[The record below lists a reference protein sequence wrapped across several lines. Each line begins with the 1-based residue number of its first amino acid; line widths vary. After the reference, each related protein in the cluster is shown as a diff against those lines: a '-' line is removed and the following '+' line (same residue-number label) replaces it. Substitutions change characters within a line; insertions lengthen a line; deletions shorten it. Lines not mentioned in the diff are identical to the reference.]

1 MLKTNIKPLIITIF
15 AIATLSFSCN
25 SQENKSEEAT
35 GNNTKI
41 PVSITGSIKS
51 DYPKKV
57 FLERM
62 NERSIATKLDST
74 TINPDKTFSLNT
86 SIPEP
91 GIYQINFDD
100 QQVIGLLLDG
110 NEKLVITA
118 DGEMVEGQPAVFNV
132 DGSPNMM
139 KFNEVMAEM
148 NLFNQKKGEM
158 EQLFQTAKEKEKDEI
173 RKQYQAANDAFRS
186 KIKPMISAMG
196 TSMGGIIAANNF
208 LVPELDGEFLDE
220 LANKLKAE
228 KKDHYYA
235 KLFLDTVERKSAG
248 KQGSMAPDFE
258 LTTLAGEKVKLSDL
272 RGKKVIIDFW
282 ATWCGPC
289 IMSFPGMKKAQE
301 KYASNP
307 DVQFLFIN
315 TFERVSPDQW
325 QSHVASFV
333 DKRQFQYLNPVLDIG
348 NETAMNY
355 GVEGI
360 PAKFCVGPDGKI
372 IHKSTGYL
380 GSSDAVYKEMV
391 EWIDGK

>member
-1 MLKTNIKPLIITIF
+1 MLQTSIKPLFITLF

-25 SQENKSEEAT
+25 SQENKSSEAT
-35 GNNTKI
+35 I

-57 FLERM
+57 YLERM
-62 NERSIATKLDST
+62 NERSIATRIDSVA
-74 TINPDKTFSLNT
+74 INGDQTFSLN
-86 SIPEP
+86 SGIPEP

-118 DGEMVEGQPAVFNV
+118 DGEMTDGQPANFKVE
-132 DGSPNMM
+132 GSPNML
-139 KFNEVMAEM
+139 KFNAVMNEM

-158 EQLFQTAKEKEKDEI
+158 EQLFQNAKEREKDEI
-173 RKQYQAANDAFRS
+173 RKQYQATNDAFRS
-186 KIKPMISAMG
+186 KIKPLIAEMG
-196 TSMGGIIAANNF
+196 TSMGAIIAANNF
-208 LVPELDGEFLDE
+208 LVPELDGEFLNE

-228 KKDHYYA
+228 KIEHYYA
-235 KLFLDTVERKSAG
+235 TLFLNTLARKSAG
-248 KQGSMAPDFE
+248 KEGSIAPDFE
-258 LTTLAGEKVKLSDL
+258 LTTLDGKKVKLSDL
-272 RGKKVIIDFW
+272 KGKKVILDFW

-289 IMSFPGMKKAQE
+289 IMSFPGMKQAKE
-301 KYASNP
+301 KYANNP
-307 DVQFLFIN
+307 DVAFLFIN
-315 TFERVSPDQW
+315 TFERVSQDQW
-325 QSHVASFV
+325 QSHVAAFIE
-333 DKRQFQYLNPVLDIG
+333 KRQFQYLNPILDIG
-348 NETAMNY
+348 NATALNY

-360 PAKFCVGPDGKI
+360 PAKFCIGPDGKI